1 MLIKLIKDKQMI
13 EQLLREEDNSL
24 IINKLKIHEELKNF
38 FIERSLSRARNELE
52 ELSKVENKSTIRSRT
67 GTVRVSNRPDLLNTS
82 KALIN
87 SSTISSINK
96 IPPNRTLISNNSP
109 SQSSHNISMMMN
121 DSHGDLI
128 GKKGINLD
136 FNTEKYN
143 IISNSPIHTPIVNKK
158 AGKIKIDSIN
168 KHSRSIEYEDKV
180 YNRNDHYL
188 QTEFEETLSDRK
200 NYIDKK
206 NNNLLMSE
214 KGNKKTA
221 YISPIIS
228 KKTKSNLKSIANVSK
243 EIGIKSNNLNDT
255 SRDRLSVTS
264 TGKKK
269 IALTSF
275 TSKLKK

>member
-1 MLIKLIKDKQMI
+1 MLIKLIKDKQMM

-38 FIERSLSRARNELE
+38 FIDRSLSRARNELE
-52 ELSKVENKSTIRSRT
+52 EFSKVENKSIMRSRT
-67 GTVRVSNRPDLLNTS
+67 GTCRVSARPDLLNTS

-87 SSTISSINK
+87 SSTISSINR
-96 IPPNRTLISNNSP
+96 IPPNRTLMSNNSP

-128 GKKGINLD
+128 GKKGINVNLD

-158 AGKIKIDSIN
+158 VSKIKIDSIN
-168 KHSRSIEYEDKV
+168 KHSRSIEYEDKI
-180 YNRNDHYL
+180 YNKNDHYL

-214 KGNKKTA
+214 KANKKTA
-221 YISPIIS
+221 YISPIIA
-228 KKTKSNLKSIANVSK
+228 KKTKGNLKSIANVTK
-243 EIGIKSNNLNDT
+243 EIGIKSNNVNIIPEHVNNADNNVLNNT
-255 SRDRLSVTS
+255 EKEYTL
-264 TGKKK
+264 
-269 IALTSF
+269 AN
-275 TSKLKK
+275 